1 MSDQVT
7 AERVAAVAAAARVP
21 IAANAPARIAQA
33 VGPTVAR
40 FAAVELDT
48 SFETEPSTFVVVQRA
63 ELER

>member
-1 MSDQVT
+1 MSEQVT
-7 AERVAAVAAAARVP
+7 PDRVAAIAAAARVP
-21 IAANAPARIAQA
+21 IASNAPARIAQA

-48 SFETEPSTFVVVQRA
+48 TFETEPSTFVVVQRA